1 MTTLTLRRIKDHFVI
16 TGPDIE
22 PMRFKSRPEA
32 RGWCRLIILAHRSER
47 SVGARRRGW
56 WRGRRGGRGGRGE
69 EAGGSVVIKPA
80 PFPAAR

>member
-32 RGWCRLIILAHRSER
+32 RGWCKAHYPGSPIREI
-47 SVGARRRGW
+47 
-56 WRGRRGGRGGRGE
+56 GRGASTRVVAGSKGRPRREG
-69 EAGGSVVIKPA
+69 
-80 PFPAAR
+80 